1 MQPLADTAF
10 DVFEDLLNEVD
21 QKAAKNTARMAAA
34 DGFAAAEQPESTP
47 LCAEVGKVLLE

>member
-1 MQPLADTAF
+1 MQTLADTAF